1 MRKKKKK
8 TSSKLTSIGTT
19 HGSYRN
25 ERDLRLI
32 QPLIDKD
39 LSEPYSIFTYRYFIK
54 QWPDLCYLA
63 MQQDACVGAVVCK
76 LEPNKRDI
84 YRGYI
89 AMLAVR
95 EDRRKL
101 GVGSRLVAATIQAMI
116 EKGCEEVTLEA
127 EVTNKG
133 ALRLYKNLG
142 FIRDKRLEKYYLNGN
157 DAFRLKL
164 RLASFPMRTQV
175 KF

>member
-1 MRKKKKK
+1 MPAHRYHDEGHLK
-8 TSSKLTSIGTT
+8 
-19 HGSYRN
+19 
-25 ERDLRLI
+25 LI

-63 MQQDACVGAVVCK
+63 MEGEECVGAVVCK
-76 LEPNKRDI
+76 LETNKKGED
-84 YRGYI
+84 RGYV

-95 EDRRKL
+95 EDRRKH
-101 GVGSRLVAATIQAMI
+101 GIGSWLVATAIDAMI
-116 EKGCEEVTLEA
+116 AKHCQEVSLEA

-133 ALRLYKNLG
+133 ALKLYEKLG
-142 FIRDKRLEKYYLNGN
+142 FIREKRLEKYYLNGN

-164 RLASFPMRTQV
+164 RLAPLLGSAPNRANSSQQTSEPV
-175 KF
+175 